1 MNFLFRFRVNRP
13 SVLTPAQYASARAL
27 FLTTVPSFFPV
38 ESSNPAFVAL
48 QPHVELHME
57 DLKVPAPPAPAPAAV
72 AGGVAAAA
80 PAAAAAVA
88 AEAKVHPHR
97 VPAADHPRM
106 PVPHLD
112 MDAGVKVN
120 DFEMEDKK
128 LLDIQKEMREWFLD
142 EKEGGLS
149 WSVKPENA
157 WRKIETTFPLLAM
170 LARRFL
176 AILPTSASSERVW
189 SGLGRIIGPQSTTI
203 DSALATEL
211 MYLRY
216 NSQIRAAISPSLP
229 PHGEVDE

>member
-13 SVLTPAQYASARAL
+13 SVLTSAQYASAKAV

-38 ESSNPAFVAL
+38 GSSNPAFVVL
-48 QPHVELHME
+48 QPHVELHMD
-57 DLKVPAPPAPAPAAV
+57 DLKVPAPAAI
-72 AGGVAAAA
+72 AGGVAADA
-80 PAAAAAVA
+80 PAVAAAVA
-88 AEAKVHPHR
+88 AEAKVHPYR

-106 PVPHLD
+106 PVPRLD

-128 LLDIQKEMREWFLD
+128 LLDIQKEIREWFLD

-149 WSVKPENA
+149 WSVKPEIA

-189 SGLGRIIGPQSTTI
+189 SGLGQIIGPQSTTI

-216 NSQIRAAISPSLP
+216 NSQIRAAIAPSLP
-229 PHGEVDE
+229 HHGEVDE